1 VNGRLVRELAT
12 KDMSE
17 ESRKAWMASNELRQ
31 AAMAAIKA
39 VVEDGG
45 RTVHAKVKSLQEM
58 KAAGAFDS
66 IGGAHK
72 SHEVLGEA
80 VEKLRAAPLSQSAP
94 AKAKAASPP
103 REKRRLPMGF
113 S

>member
-45 RTVHAKVKSLQEM
+45 RTVHAKV
-58 KAAGAFDS
+58 
-66 IGGAHK
+66 
-72 SHEVLGEA
+72 
-80 VEKLRAAPLSQSAP
+80 
-94 AKAKAASPP
+94 
-103 REKRRLPMGF
+103 
-113 S
+113 

>member
-1 VNGRLVRELAT
+1 
-12 KDMSE
+12 
-17 ESRKAWMASNELRQ
+17 MASDELRQ
-31 AAMAAIKA
+31 AAMAAIEA

-45 RTVHAKVKSLQEM
+45 RTVDAKVKSLQEM
-58 KAAGAFDS
+58 KAVGAFDAV
-66 IGGAHK
+66 GGAHK

-80 VEKLRAAPLSQSAP
+80 IKKLREAPLSQSAP
-94 AKAKAASPP
+94 AKAASPP